1 MYFKLVMSNNIII
14 WRLGLYPSYLDISLK
29 GNSFS
34 TVLVLLI
41 MGTWIY
47 CSDGDVVD
55 DAIDSNEN
63 D

>member
-1 MYFKLVMSNNIII
+1 
-14 WRLGLYPSYLDISLK
+14 LYPSYLDISLK